1 MIYEGLN
8 PDTLVQLALAAA
20 LDLMLG
26 SLQTGL
32 ELHIHLVQLV
42 LVAGAEHNQ
51 VMLYSVSQLPYGPM
65 APGPPEQDQDSPAGD
80 WPRHLA

>member
-20 LDLMLG
+20 LDLIL
-26 SLQTGL
+26 SPLQTGL

-42 LVAGAEHNQ
+42 LVAGAANNH
-51 VMLYSVSQLPYGPM
+51 VTVYPVSLSATLWARGPWT
-65 APGPPEQDQDSPAGD
+65 S
-80 WPRHLA
+80 